1 MPEHFEIWSA
11 ISHDGGKTFSAP
23 FKVSTAPSP
32 GVTRRRGMH
41 NLGRDYVSVAVDDD
55 FVHMT
60 WFDDRAGF
68 RATWY
73 GRVPIADYK

>member
-1 MPEHFEIWSA
+1 MGDHGADFI
-11 ISHDGGKTFSAP
+11 
-23 FKVSTAPSP
+23 
-32 GVTRRRGMH
+32 
-41 NLGRDYVSVAVDDD
+41 SVAADKD

-73 GRVPIADYK
+73 GRVPIAAYK